1 MVIDSDSSDEDG
13 EKVKFEVKKS
23 ADTKENKKNALYAR
37 FVNVS
42 AKHKT
47 IPRALVS
54 IFGLSFLLDAK
65 LKIFRLQPWTQAPWS
80 PG

>member
-47 IPRALVS
+47 FPCVTSDNFRVE
-54 IFGLSFLLDAK
+54 LLAGCRIE
-65 LKIFRLQPWTQAPWS
+65 IFRLQP
-80 PG
+80 